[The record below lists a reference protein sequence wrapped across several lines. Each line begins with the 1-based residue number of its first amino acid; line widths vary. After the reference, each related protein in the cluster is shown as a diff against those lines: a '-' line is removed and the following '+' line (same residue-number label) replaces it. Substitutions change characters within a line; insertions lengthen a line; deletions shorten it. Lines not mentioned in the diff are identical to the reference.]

1 MVAPLFRIGKPFL
14 ASINPK
20 SYYFSRDRLA
30 ECNSL
35 WSSRKPIMKKI
46 LALILS
52 VIFVASC
59 ATAPYTGRSQVILVS
74 EGQEAS
80 LGDDAYRHH
89 LRDNVVTHDAE
100 AERIVRKVGERIA
113 RAANKPE
120 YKWEFTVINDPEMVN
135 AFAVPGGKVAVYTG
149 IFAPARD
156 EAGLAVVLG
165 HEVAHALAR
174 HPAERMSQG
183 MLLQLGGVGL
193 GVALGRN
200 PALANQ
206 VLQAYGIT
214 AGVGV
219 ALPFSRSQE
228 TEADRIGLILMAK
241 AGYDPRV
248 ALDLW
253 ERMEKKEGGKGAP
266 PEFLSTHPG
275 YETRIQ
281 QLRSFLPEA
290 LSYYH
295 AGSTRIETLPSA
307 ASLDTSTARSERELL
322 KRLTAINRFAAEQSG
337 ERPVVEALA
346 YELRTSPQIVFQER
360 QQLRVGY
367 GQYAALR
374 GVSYLGRGSINRV
387 VEQYQRGLSWSEITS
402 NNGSRLNELTA
413 WIGDVMRTTSS
424 MGRQPRN
431 QQPRPSVRLRP

>member
-1 MVAPLFRIGKPFL
+1 V
-14 ASINPK
+14 
-20 SYYFSRDRLA
+20 RDLV
-30 ECNSL
+30 
-35 WSSRKPIMKKI
+35 MKQI

-52 VIFVASC
+52 VSLVASC

-89 LRDNVVTHDAE
+89 LRDSVVTHDAD

-113 RAANKPE
+113 RAANKPD
-120 YKWEFTVINDPEMVN
+120 YKWEFTVINDPETVN

-149 IFAPARD
+149 IFGPARD

-183 MLLQLGGVGL
+183 MLVQLGGVGL

-241 AGYDPRV
+241 AGYDPRT
-248 ALDLW
+248 ALELW
-253 ERMEKKEGGKGAP
+253 ERMEKKEGAKGAP

-275 YETRIQ
+275 YETRIH

-290 LSYYH
+290 LNYYH
-295 AGSTRIETLPSA
+295 ASAARIETLPSPQ
-307 ASLDTSTARSERELL
+307 SLDTATAKSERELL
-322 KRLTAINRFAAEQSG
+322 KRMSAINRFVEEQSG

-402 NNGSRLNELTA
+402 NNGSRLNELTV
-413 WIGDVMRTTSS
+413 WIGDVMRTTNN
-424 MGRQPRN
+424 MGRQLRN
-431 QQPRPSVRLRP
+431 QQPRPNVR